1 MRKGLEL
8 ARAYYEQYG
17 RPMLEKEFPDVL
29 DRIAAGLCGHGSECF
44 GYDDAVSRDHDFEP
58 GFCLWLTDE
67 DERTFGFRLFRAYRR
82 LPQEFE
88 GIRLENK
95 SLFGSDFKGV
105 HTIRQFYSFYI
116 GEHLPQTN
124 EEWLQIPDGSIS
136 RPMRSG
142 RRPTGKYLPI
152 RWASLRAPVRHCWNA
167 RKMCGSRNSVPVF
180 STWRSS
186 DSTIM
191 HAA

>member
-105 HTIRQFYSFYI
+105 HTAPSHRGISHADVVDFRRRRFTSRLPSSNGEVSDIAKFYI
-116 GEHLPQTN
+116 DVVKELKEMG
-124 EEWLQIPDGSIS
+124 
-136 RPMRSG
+136 
-142 RRPTGKYLPI
+142 Y
-152 RWASLRAPVRHCWNA
+152 
-167 RKMCGSRNSVPVF
+167 
-180 STWRSS
+180 
-186 DSTIM
+186 
-191 HAA
+191 